1 MNKLLITTLKVS
13 LFVFSLFF
21 ITSLASS
28 VSAQS
33 FSCETAYSGNSARI
47 SECQVLV
54 DFYNST
60 GGTNWTSK
68 NGWLTARDYCTWHGI
83 LCSDSGSAS
92 RVITLDLNQ
101 NNLSGQL
108 PTSLGNLANLQRL
121 YLYKNQLSG
130 PIPTSLGNLANLQR
144 LYLYKNQ
151 LSGPIPTSL
160 GNLTN
165 LEQLLLAANQLSGPI
180 PTSLGNLANLQNL
193 YLHTNQLSGPIP
205 TSLGNLTN
213 LHELVLAANQLSG
226 SIPASLGN
234 LRQLTNLGLSDNN
247 LDGAIPAEL
256 SGLIKI
262 EDMHFE
268 TNKLSGEFP
277 FGLAS
282 GNDVKYIYFQD
293 QRDSQGQPPN
303 TQICVS
309 VRTRDVFNDIIR
321 RGGEVLP
328 DPAIPP
334 ICSGSNPTPTPG
346 SVTYPSY
353 CGCQATVI
361 FDNSDNSGQGQC
373 SSYSQCTNTDS
384 RNGSIYTSRYEN
396 GKCMGSRYWCATN
409 GVPTVGN
416 CGCSNIV
423 TVTDI
428 TDYSPSEEICVGRD
442 RLMTNCILPSSN
454 LPDMSGIKR
463 TWRNG
468 RCIQEIYSCTTSSQ
482 PPMSLQVYAGEYM
495 KMMRGQAFDP
505 RIDVNGD
512 NAKDLRDFYRLWQM
526 WRDQGTAHA
535 PARAGEESG
544 AGISPIDM

>member
-68 NGWLTARDYCTWHGI
+68 TSWLTTRDYCTWYGM

-92 RVITLDLNQ
+92 RVIALDLNH

-108 PTSLGNLANLQRL
+108 
-121 YLYKNQLSG
+121 
-130 PIPTSLGNLANLQR
+130 
-144 LYLYKNQ
+144 
-151 LSGPIPTSL
+151 
-160 GNLTN
+160 
-165 LEQLLLAANQLSGPI
+165 

-213 LHELVLAANQLSG
+213 LKELQLHRNQLSGPIPTSLGNLTNLEQLLLAANQLSG

-321 RGGEVLP
+321 RGGRVLP

-346 SVTYPSY
+346 SVTWPSY
-353 CGCQATVI
+353 CGCQATAKALVPLADCG
-361 FDNSDNSGQGQC
+361 DNTMQC
-373 SSYSQCTNTDS
+373 APPVPDS
-384 RNGSIYTSRYEN
+384 RNNMKYVRRLEN
-396 GKCMGSRYWCATN
+396 NQCYDSYYWCDSN
-409 GVPTVGN
+409 GTPPAGN
-416 CGCSNIV
+416 CGCDAV
-423 TVTDI
+423 TTLDVTNN
-428 TDYSPSEEICVGRD
+428 YPSEALCLGRNQ
-442 RLMTNCILPSSN
+442 MMAQCILPSSSYQQY
-454 LPDMSGIKR
+454 SGFKKQ
-463 TWRNG
+463 WQNG
-468 RCIQEIYSCTTSSQ
+468 RCVLLQYTCPAFSQ

-495 KMMRGQAFDP
+495 KMMRGRAFDP

-512 NAKDLRDFYRLWQM
+512 NVRDLRDFYRLWQM
-526 WRDQGTAHA
+526 WREQGTAHA

-544 AGISPIDM
+544 AVVGPIDM

>member
-68 NGWLTARDYCTWHGI
+68 TSWLTTRDYCTWYGM

-92 RVITLDLNQ
+92 RVIALDLNH

-121 YLYKNQLSG
+121 YLYK
-130 PIPTSLGNLANLQR
+130 
-144 LYLYKNQ
+144 
-151 LSGPIPTSL
+151 
-160 GNLTN
+160 
-165 LEQLLLAANQLSGPI
+165 
-180 PTSLGNLANLQNL
+180 
-193 YLHTNQLSGPIP
+193 NQLSGPIP

-282 GNDVKYIYFQD
+282 GNDVKYIYFQG

-321 RGGEVLP
+321 RGGRVLP

-346 SVTYPSY
+346 AVTWPSH
-353 CGCQATVI
+353 CGCEATLKSI
-361 FDNSDNSGQGQC
+361 IPTSDCGNNTM
-373 SSYSQCTNTDS
+373 QCTSPDPRTGLSFVS
-384 RNGSIYTSRYEN
+384 RMEN
-396 GKCMGSRYWCATN
+396 GVCYQSQYYCPSGIPPA
-409 GVPTVGN
+409 GN
-416 CGCSNIV
+416 CGCSSV
-423 TVTDI
+423 TTEDQ
-428 TDYSPSEEICVGRD
+428 TNYYPTEALCLGRQGV
-442 RLMTNCILPSSN
+442 MAQCAKSASAQI
-454 LPDMSGIKR
+454 SGVR
-463 TWRNG
+463 HQWQNG
-468 RCIQEIYSCTTSSQ
+468 RCIAQRYSCSATPSLELTEFATLY
-482 PPMSLQVYAGEYM
+482 MS
-495 KMMRGQAFDP
+495 MMQGRTADP
-505 RIDVNGD
+505 RLDVNRD
-512 NAKDLRDFYRLWQM
+512 NAKDLRDFYALWRQK
-526 WRDQGTAHA
+526 RG
-535 PARAGEESG
+535 G
-544 AGISPIDM
+544 